1 MAISL
6 IRELAQKQKITLT
19 PQLKKS
25 IDLLQLSRYEIIQ
38 KINEE
43 IEINPFLEK
52 IEPDISEYEVNDEF
66 FSNEYQK
73 EVVAQQSLRENLLG
87 QLNDLNLARDE
98 FLISESII
106 NSLDDSGELVDGLD
120 EIETILNFR
129 FSFKEIERVLT
140 DVIHLLDPAG
150 VGFRSIKE
158 TIYIQLKRKKIDSQ
172 LLQISEAIL
181 FESSNLDI
189 LNVKNKLL
197 SKYDESSIDDSF
209 KLIKGCDLAPG
220 LNYSDDQYVV
230 PDLVL
235 MENTNNRSVDFIN
248 DQFPIIKIDKE
259 LINSVQQELKKD
271 PNENILEK
279 IQNAKWLLRAV
290 KKRNE
295 TVLKVGEII
304 CKKQNA
310 FFKNEPLEIK
320 PLSNKEI
327 SDQLGLHPSTISRI
341 LRSKYIQTPRGI
353 IPLKSLL
360 ISSVSKTRNVT
371 PIQLMEIIK
380 KIIDEEKSKLSDQD
394 IALLLNKKGYSL
406 ARRTI
411 SKYRLK
417 LNIPSSRKR

>member
-6 IRELAQKQKITLT
+6 IRELAQKQKVTLT

-52 IEPDISEYEVNDEF
+52 IEPDTSEYEINDEF

-73 EVVAQQSLRENLLG
+73 EVVAQKSLRENLLE
-87 QLNDLNLARDE
+87 QLNDLNLSRDD

-120 EIETILNFR
+120 EIENLLNFK

-158 TIYIQLKRKKIDSQ
+158 AIYIQLKRKKIDSQ

-181 FESSNLDI
+181 FKNSGLDI

-197 SKYDESSIDDSF
+197 SDYDESLIEDSLN
-209 KLIKGCDLAPG
+209 LIKGCDLAPG
-220 LNYSDDQYVV
+220 FNYSDDQYVV

-235 MENTNNRSVDFIN
+235 MENANNSSVNFVD

-259 LINSVQQELKKD
+259 LVNSVQQELKKD
-271 PNENILEK
+271 PNENILDK

-341 LRSKYIQTPRGI
+341 LRSKYIQTPRGV

-380 KIIDEEKSKLSDQD
+380 KIIEDEKSKLSDQD

>member
-1 MAISL
+1 MAIAL
-6 IRELAQKQKITLT
+6 IKELAQKQKVTLT

-52 IEPDISEYEVNDEF
+52 NEPEVNDYEGNDEF
-66 FSNEYQK
+66 FSSEYQK
-73 EVVAQQSLRENLLG
+73 EVVAQKSLRENLID
-87 QLNDLNLARDE
+87 QLNDLNLTRDE
-98 FLISESII
+98 FLISEAII
-106 NSLDDSGELVDGLD
+106 SSLDDSGELVEGLD
-120 EIETILNFR
+120 EIENLLDFR
-129 FSFKEIERVLT
+129 YSYKEIEKVLT
-140 DVIHLLDPAG
+140 DIIHLLDPAG
-150 VGFRSIKE
+150 IGFRSLKE
-158 TIYIQLKRKKIDSQ
+158 TIYIQLKRKNIDNQ
-172 LLQISEAIL
+172 LLHISEIIL
-181 FESSNLDI
+181 FKSSGMNILD
-189 LNVKNKLL
+189 VKNKLL
-197 SKYDESSIDDSF
+197 NDYDEASVENSI
-209 KLIKGCDLAPG
+209 KLIKECDLAPG
-220 LNYSDDQYVV
+220 LSCSDDQYVV
-230 PDLVL
+230 PDLIV
-235 MENTNNRSVDFIN
+235 MENSSKNFVNFIN
-248 DQFPIIKIDKE
+248 DQFPIIKVDEE
-259 LINSVQQELKKD
+259 LVDSVQQALKKD
-271 PNENILEK
+271 PNESILNK
-279 IQNAKWLLRAV
+279 IQNAKWLIRAV

-295 TVLKVGEII
+295 TVLKVGELI

-310 FFKNEPLEIK
+310 FFQNEPLEIK

-327 SDQLGLHPSTISRI
+327 SDELGLHPSTISRI
-341 LRSKYIQTPRGI
+341 LRSKFIQTPRGV

-406 ARRTI
+406 ARRTV

>member
-6 IRELAQKQKITLT
+6 IRELAQKQKVTLT

-52 IEPDISEYEVNDEF
+52 IEPDTSEYEINDEF
-66 FSNEYQK
+66 FSSEYQK
-73 EVVAQQSLRENLLG
+73 EVVAQKSLRENLLE
-87 QLNDLNLARDE
+87 QLNDLNLTRDD

-120 EIETILNFR
+120 EIENLLNFK

-158 TIYIQLKRKKIDSQ
+158 AIYIQLKRKKIDSQ

-181 FESSNLDI
+181 FKNSGLDI

-197 SKYDESSIDDSF
+197 SDYDESLIEDSLN
-209 KLIKGCDLAPG
+209 LIKGCDLAPG

-235 MENTNNRSVDFIN
+235 MENANNSSVNFVD

-259 LINSVQQELKKD
+259 LVNSVQQELKKN
-271 PNENILEK
+271 PNENILDK

-341 LRSKYIQTPRGI
+341 LRSKYIQTPRGV

-380 KIIDEEKSKLSDQD
+380 KIIEDEKSKLSDQD

>member
-6 IRELAQKQKITLT
+6 IRELAQKQKVTLT

-66 FSNEYQK
+66 FSSEYQK

-120 EIETILNFR
+120 EIETLLNFR

-197 SKYDESSIDDSF
+197 SEYDESSIDDSL

-235 MENTNNRSVDFIN
+235 MENTNNSSVNFIN

-259 LINSVQQELKKD
+259 LINSVQQELKKG

-304 CKKQNA
+304 CEKQNA

-341 LRSKYIQTPRGI
+341 LRSKYIQTPRGV

-360 ISSVSKTRNVT
+360 INSVSKTRNVT

-380 KIIDEEKSKLSDQD
+380 KIIEEEKSKLSDQD

>member
-1 MAISL
+1 MAIAL
-6 IRELAQKQKITLT
+6 IKELAQKQKVTLT

-52 IEPDISEYEVNDEF
+52 NEPEVNDYEGNDEF
-66 FSNEYQK
+66 FSSEYQK
-73 EVVAQQSLRENLLG
+73 EVVAHKSLRENLID
-87 QLNDLNLARDE
+87 QLNDLNLTRDE
-98 FLISESII
+98 FLISEAII
-106 NSLDDSGELVDGLD
+106 SSLDDSGELVEGLD
-120 EIETILNFR
+120 EIENLLDFR
-129 FSFKEIERVLT
+129 YSYKEIEKVLT
-140 DVIHLLDPAG
+140 DIIHLLDPAG
-150 VGFRSIKE
+150 IGFRSLKE
-158 TIYIQLKRKKIDSQ
+158 TIYIQLKRKNIDNQ
-172 LLQISEAIL
+172 LLHISEIIL
-181 FESSNLDI
+181 FKSSGMNILD
-189 LNVKNKLL
+189 VKNKLL
-197 SKYDESSIDDSF
+197 NDYDEASVENSIR
-209 KLIKGCDLAPG
+209 LIKECDLAPG
-220 LNYSDDQYVV
+220 LSCSDDQYVV
-230 PDLVL
+230 PDLIV
-235 MENTNNRSVDFIN
+235 MENSSKNLVNFIN
-248 DQFPIIKIDKE
+248 DQFPIIKVDEE
-259 LINSVQQELKKD
+259 LVDSVQQALKKD
-271 PNENILEK
+271 PNESILNK
-279 IQNAKWLLRAV
+279 IQNAKWLIRAV

-295 TVLKVGEII
+295 TVLKVGELI

-310 FFKNEPLEIK
+310 FFQNEPLEIK

-327 SDQLGLHPSTISRI
+327 SDELGLHPSTISRI
-341 LRSKYIQTPRGI
+341 LRSKFIQTPRGV

>member
-1 MAISL
+1 MAIAL
-6 IRELAQKQKITLT
+6 IKELAQKQKVTLT

-52 IEPDISEYEVNDEF
+52 NEPEVNDYEGNDEF
-66 FSNEYQK
+66 FSSEYQK
-73 EVVAQQSLRENLLG
+73 EVVAQKSLRENLID
-87 QLNDLNLARDE
+87 QLNDLNITRDE
-98 FLISESII
+98 FLISEAII
-106 NSLDDSGELVDGLD
+106 GSLDDSGELIEGLD
-120 EIETILNFR
+120 EIENLLDFR
-129 FSFKEIERVLT
+129 YSYKEIEKVLT
-140 DVIHLLDPAG
+140 DIIHLLDPAG
-150 VGFRSIKE
+150 IGFRSLKE
-158 TIYIQLKRKKIDSQ
+158 TIYIQLKRKNIDNQ
-172 LLQISEAIL
+172 LLYISEIIL
-181 FESSNLDI
+181 FKSSGMNIID
-189 LNVKNKLL
+189 VKNKLL
-197 SKYDESSIDDSF
+197 NNYDEASVENSIKF
-209 KLIKGCDLAPG
+209 IKECDLAPG
-220 LNYSDDQYVV
+220 LSCSDDQYIV
-230 PDLVL
+230 PDLIM
-235 MENTNNRSVDFIN
+235 MENSNKNLVNFIN
-248 DQFPIIKIDKE
+248 DQFPIIKVDEE
-259 LINSVQQELKKD
+259 LVDSVQQALKKD
-271 PNENILEK
+271 PNESILNK
-279 IQNAKWLLRAV
+279 IQNAKWLIRAV

-295 TVLKVGEII
+295 TVLKVGELI

-310 FFKNEPLEIK
+310 FFQNEPLEIK

-327 SDQLGLHPSTISRI
+327 SDELGLHPSTISRI
-341 LRSKYIQTPRGI
+341 LRSKFIQTPRGV

-360 ISSVSKTRNVT
+360 IGSVSKTRNVT

>member
-6 IRELAQKQKITLT
+6 IRELAQKQKVTLT

-43 IEINPFLEK
+43 VEINPFLEK
-52 IEPDISEYEVNDEF
+52 IEPAISEYQVNDEF

-73 EVVAQQSLRENLLG
+73 EVIAQQSLRENLLE

-106 NSLDDSGELVDGLD
+106 NSLDDSGQLVDGLD
-120 EIETILNFR
+120 EIETLLNCR

-181 FESSNLDI
+181 FKSSNLDI

-197 SKYDESSIDDSF
+197 SEYDESSIDDSL

-235 MENTNNRSVDFIN
+235 METTNYSSVNFIN

-259 LINSVQQELKKD
+259 LINSVQQELKKG

-304 CKKQNA
+304 CEKQNA

-341 LRSKYIQTPRGI
+341 LRSKYIQTPRGV

-380 KIIDEEKSKLSDQD
+380 KIIEEEKSKLSDQD

>member
-6 IRELAQKQKITLT
+6 IRELSQKQKVILT

-43 IEINPFLEK
+43 IDINPFLEK
-52 IEPDISEYEVNDEF
+52 IELDSSEGELNDDFFSSEYAKD
-66 FSNEYQK
+66 
-73 EVVAQQSLRENLLG
+73 VVAQQSLRENLLE
-87 QLNDLNLARDE
+87 QLNDLSLSKDDY
-98 FLISESII
+98 LIAESII
-106 NSLDDSGELVDGLD
+106 NSLDDSGELIEGID
-120 EIETILNFR
+120 EIENLLDFK
-129 FSFKEIERVLT
+129 FSFKKIEKVLT

-150 VGFRSIKE
+150 VGFRDIKE
-158 TIYIQLKRKKIDSQ
+158 TIYIQLKRKKIDLQ
-172 LLQISEAIL
+172 LLQISNIIL
-181 FESSNLDI
+181 FESSGLDI

-197 SKYDESSIDDSF
+197 GEFDEELIENSI

-220 LNYSDDQYVV
+220 LSYSHDQYVV
-230 PDLVL
+230 PDLIITQN
-235 MENTNNRSVDFIN
+235 NTNNSVNFIN
-248 DQFPIIKIDKE
+248 DQFPIINIDQE
-259 LINSVQQELKKD
+259 LINSVQHELKKD
-271 PNENILEK
+271 PNESILEK

-310 FFKNEPLEIK
+310 FFQNEPLEIK
-320 PLSNKEI
+320 PLTNKEI
-327 SDQLGLHPSTISRI
+327 SDELGLHPSTISRI
-341 LRSKYIQTPRGI
+341 LRAKFIQTPRGVV
-353 IPLKSLL
+353 PLKSLL

-380 KIIDEEKSKLSDQD
+380 KIIDDEKSKLSDQD
-394 IALLLNKKGYSL
+394 IALLLNKRGYSL

-417 LNIPSSRKR
+417 LNIPSARKR

>member
-1 MAISL
+1 MAIAL
-6 IRELAQKQKITLT
+6 IKELAQKQKVTLT

-52 IEPDISEYEVNDEF
+52 NEPEVNDYEGNDEF
-66 FSNEYQK
+66 FSSEYQK
-73 EVVAQQSLRENLLG
+73 EVVAQKSLRENLID
-87 QLNDLNLARDE
+87 QLNDLNLTRDE
-98 FLISESII
+98 FLISEAII
-106 NSLDDSGELVDGLD
+106 SSLDDSGELVEGLD
-120 EIETILNFR
+120 EIENLLDFR
-129 FSFKEIERVLT
+129 YSYKEIEKVLT
-140 DVIHLLDPAG
+140 DIIHLLDPAG
-150 VGFRSIKE
+150 IGFRSLKE
-158 TIYIQLKRKKIDSQ
+158 TIYIQLKRKNIDNQ
-172 LLQISEAIL
+172 LLHISEIIL
-181 FESSNLDI
+181 FKSSGMNILD
-189 LNVKNKLL
+189 VKNKLL
-197 SKYDESSIDDSF
+197 NDYDEASVENSI
-209 KLIKGCDLAPG
+209 KLIKECDLAPG
-220 LNYSDDQYVV
+220 LSCSDDQYVV
-230 PDLVL
+230 PDLIV
-235 MENTNNRSVDFIN
+235 MENSSKNFVNFIN
-248 DQFPIIKIDKE
+248 DQFPIIKVDEE
-259 LINSVQQELKKD
+259 LVDSVQQALKKD
-271 PNENILEK
+271 PNESILNK
-279 IQNAKWLLRAV
+279 IQNAKWLIRAV

-295 TVLKVGEII
+295 TVLKVGELI

-310 FFKNEPLEIK
+310 FFQNEPLEIK

-327 SDQLGLHPSTISRI
+327 SDELGLHPSTISRI
-341 LRSKYIQTPRGI
+341 LRSKFIQTPRGV

>member
-6 IRELAQKQKITLT
+6 IRELAQKQKVTLT

-52 IEPDISEYEVNDEF
+52 IEPDTSEYEINDEF

-73 EVVAQQSLRENLLG
+73 EVVAQKSLRENLLE
-87 QLNDLNLARDE
+87 QLNDLNLSRDD

-120 EIETILNFR
+120 EIENLLNFK

-158 TIYIQLKRKKIDSQ
+158 AIYIQLKRKKIDSQ

-181 FESSNLDI
+181 FKNSGLDI

-197 SKYDESSIDDSF
+197 SDYDESLIEDSL

-235 MENTNNRSVDFIN
+235 MENANNSSVNFVD

-259 LINSVQQELKKD
+259 LVNSVQQELKKD
-271 PNENILEK
+271 PNENILDK

-341 LRSKYIQTPRGI
+341 LRSKYIQTPRGV

-380 KIIDEEKSKLSDQD
+380 KIIEDEKSKLSDQD

>member
-1 MAISL
+1 MAIAL
-6 IRELAQKQKITLT
+6 IKELAQKQKVTLT

-52 IEPDISEYEVNDEF
+52 NEPEVNDYEGNDEF
-66 FSNEYQK
+66 FSSEYQK
-73 EVVAQQSLRENLLG
+73 EVVAQKSLRENLID
-87 QLNDLNLARDE
+87 QLNDLNLTRDE
-98 FLISESII
+98 FLISEAII
-106 NSLDDSGELVDGLD
+106 SSLDDSGELVEGLD
-120 EIETILNFR
+120 EIENLLDFR
-129 FSFKEIERVLT
+129 YSYKEIEKVLT
-140 DVIHLLDPAG
+140 DIIHLLDPAG
-150 VGFRSIKE
+150 IGFRSLKE
-158 TIYIQLKRKKIDSQ
+158 TIYIQLKRKNIDNQ
-172 LLQISEAIL
+172 LLHISEIIL
-181 FESSNLDI
+181 FKSSGMNILDM
-189 LNVKNKLL
+189 KNKLL
-197 SKYDESSIDDSF
+197 NDYDEASVENSI
-209 KLIKGCDLAPG
+209 KLIKECDLAPG
-220 LNYSDDQYVV
+220 LSCSDDQYVV
-230 PDLVL
+230 PDLIV
-235 MENTNNRSVDFIN
+235 MENSSKNLVNFIN
-248 DQFPIIKIDKE
+248 DQFPIIKVDEE
-259 LINSVQQELKKD
+259 LVDSVQQALKKD
-271 PNENILEK
+271 PNESILNK
-279 IQNAKWLLRAV
+279 IQNAKWLIRAV

-295 TVLKVGEII
+295 TVLKVGELI

-310 FFKNEPLEIK
+310 FFQNEPLEIK

-327 SDQLGLHPSTISRI
+327 SDELGLHPSTISRI
-341 LRSKYIQTPRGI
+341 LRSKFIQTPRGV

>member
-1 MAISL
+1 MAIAL
-6 IRELAQKQKITLT
+6 IKELAQKQKVTLT

-52 IEPDISEYEVNDEF
+52 NEPEVNDYEGNDEF
-66 FSNEYQK
+66 FSSEYQK
-73 EVVAQQSLRENLLG
+73 EVVAQKSLRENLID
-87 QLNDLNLARDE
+87 QLNDLNLTRDE
-98 FLISESII
+98 FLISEAII
-106 NSLDDSGELVDGLD
+106 SSLDDSGELVEGLD
-120 EIETILNFR
+120 EIENLLDFR
-129 FSFKEIERVLT
+129 YSYKEIEKVLT
-140 DVIHLLDPAG
+140 DIIHLLDPAG
-150 VGFRSIKE
+150 IGFRSLKE
-158 TIYIQLKRKKIDSQ
+158 TIYIQLKRKNIDNQ
-172 LLQISEAIL
+172 LLYISEIIL
-181 FESSNLDI
+181 FKSSGMNILD
-189 LNVKNKLL
+189 VKNKLL
-197 SKYDESSIDDSF
+197 NDYDEASVENSI
-209 KLIKGCDLAPG
+209 KLIKECDLAPG
-220 LNYSDDQYVV
+220 LSCSDDQYVV
-230 PDLVL
+230 PDLIV
-235 MENTNNRSVDFIN
+235 MENSSKNLVNFIN
-248 DQFPIIKIDKE
+248 DQFPIIKVDEE
-259 LINSVQQELKKD
+259 LVDSVQQALKKD
-271 PNENILEK
+271 PNESILNK
-279 IQNAKWLLRAV
+279 IQNAKWLIRAV

-295 TVLKVGEII
+295 TVLKVGELI

-310 FFKNEPLEIK
+310 FFQNEPLEIK

-327 SDQLGLHPSTISRI
+327 SDELGLHPSTISRI
-341 LRSKYIQTPRGI
+341 LRSKFIQTPRGV

-360 ISSVSKTRNVT
+360 IGSVSKTRNVT

>member
-6 IRELAQKQKITLT
+6 IRELAQKQKVTLT

-52 IEPDISEYEVNDEF
+52 IEPDTSEYEINDEF

-73 EVVAQQSLRENLLG
+73 EVVAQKSLRENLLE
-87 QLNDLNLARDE
+87 QLNDLNLTRDD

-120 EIETILNFR
+120 EIENLLNFK

-158 TIYIQLKRKKIDSQ
+158 AIYIQLKRKKIDGQ

-181 FESSNLDI
+181 FKNSGLDI

-197 SKYDESSIDDSF
+197 SEYDESLIEDSL

-235 MENTNNRSVDFIN
+235 MENANNSSVNFVD

-259 LINSVQQELKKD
+259 LVNSVQQELKKD
-271 PNENILEK
+271 PNENILDK

-341 LRSKYIQTPRGI
+341 LRSKYIQTPRGV

-380 KIIDEEKSKLSDQD
+380 KIIEDEKSKLSDQD

>member
-6 IRELAQKQKITLT
+6 IRELAQKQKVTLT

-38 KINEE
+38 KINKE

-52 IEPDISEYEVNDEF
+52 IEPDTSEYEINDEF

-73 EVVAQQSLRENLLG
+73 EVVAQKSLRENLLE
-87 QLNDLNLARDE
+87 QLNDLNLTRDD

-120 EIETILNFR
+120 EIENLFNFK

-158 TIYIQLKRKKIDSQ
+158 AIYIQLKRKKIDSQ

-181 FESSNLDI
+181 FKNSGLDI

-197 SKYDESSIDDSF
+197 SDYDESLIEDSLN
-209 KLIKGCDLAPG
+209 LIKGCDLAPG

-235 MENTNNRSVDFIN
+235 MENANNSSVNFVD

-259 LINSVQQELKKD
+259 LVNSVQQELKKD
-271 PNENILEK
+271 PNENILDK

-341 LRSKYIQTPRGI
+341 LRSKYIQTPRGV

-380 KIIDEEKSKLSDQD
+380 KIIEDEKSKLSDQD

>member
-1 MAISL
+1 MAIAL
-6 IRELAQKQKITLT
+6 IKELAQKQKVTLT

-52 IEPDISEYEVNDEF
+52 NEPEVNDYEGNDEF
-66 FSNEYQK
+66 FSSEYQK
-73 EVVAQQSLRENLLG
+73 EVVAHKSLRENLID
-87 QLNDLNLARDE
+87 QLNDLNLTRDE
-98 FLISESII
+98 FLISEAII
-106 NSLDDSGELVDGLD
+106 SSLDDSGELVEGLD
-120 EIETILNFR
+120 EIENLLDFR
-129 FSFKEIERVLT
+129 YSYKEIEKVLT
-140 DVIHLLDPAG
+140 DIIHLLDPAG
-150 VGFRSIKE
+150 IGFRSLKE
-158 TIYIQLKRKKIDSQ
+158 TIYIQLKRKNIDNQ
-172 LLQISEAIL
+172 LLHISEIIL
-181 FESSNLDI
+181 FKSSGMNILD
-189 LNVKNKLL
+189 VKNKLL
-197 SKYDESSIDDSF
+197 NDYDEASVENSI
-209 KLIKGCDLAPG
+209 KLIKECDLAPG
-220 LNYSDDQYVV
+220 LSCSDDQYVV
-230 PDLVL
+230 PDLIV
-235 MENTNNRSVDFIN
+235 MENSSKNLVNFIN
-248 DQFPIIKIDKE
+248 DQFPIIKVDEE
-259 LINSVQQELKKD
+259 LVNSVQQALKKD
-271 PNENILEK
+271 PNESILNK
-279 IQNAKWLLRAV
+279 IQNAKWLIRAV

-295 TVLKVGEII
+295 TVLKVGELI

-310 FFKNEPLEIK
+310 FFQNEPLEIK

-327 SDQLGLHPSTISRI
+327 SDELGLHPSTISRI
-341 LRSKYIQTPRGI
+341 LRSKFIQTPRGV

>member
-1 MAISL
+1 MAIAL
-6 IRELAQKQKITLT
+6 IKELAQKQKVTLT

-52 IEPDISEYEVNDEF
+52 NEPEVNDYEGNDEF
-66 FSNEYQK
+66 FSSEYQK
-73 EVVAQQSLRENLLG
+73 EVVAQKSLRENLID
-87 QLNDLNLARDE
+87 QLNDLNLTRDE
-98 FLISESII
+98 FLISEAII
-106 NSLDDSGELVDGLD
+106 SSLDDSGELVEGLD
-120 EIETILNFR
+120 EIENLLDFR
-129 FSFKEIERVLT
+129 YSYKEIEKALT
-140 DVIHLLDPAG
+140 DIIHLLDPAG
-150 VGFRSIKE
+150 IGFRSLKE
-158 TIYIQLKRKKIDSQ
+158 TIYIQLKRKNIDNQ
-172 LLQISEAIL
+172 LLYISEIIL
-181 FESSNLDI
+181 FKSSGMNILD
-189 LNVKNKLL
+189 VKNKLL
-197 SKYDESSIDDSF
+197 NDYDEASVENSI
-209 KLIKGCDLAPG
+209 KLIKECDLAPG
-220 LNYSDDQYVV
+220 LSCSDDQYVV
-230 PDLVL
+230 PDLIV
-235 MENTNNRSVDFIN
+235 MENSSKNLVNFIN
-248 DQFPIIKIDKE
+248 DQFPIIKVDEE
-259 LINSVQQELKKD
+259 LVDSVQQALKKD
-271 PNENILEK
+271 PNESILNK
-279 IQNAKWLLRAV
+279 IQNAKWLIRAV

-295 TVLKVGEII
+295 TVLKVGELI

-310 FFKNEPLEIK
+310 FFQNEPLEIK

-327 SDQLGLHPSTISRI
+327 SDELGLHPSTISRI
-341 LRSKYIQTPRGI
+341 LRSKFIQTPRGV

>member
-6 IRELAQKQKITLT
+6 IRELAQKQKVTLT

-52 IEPDISEYEVNDEF
+52 IEPDTSEYEINDEF

-73 EVVAQQSLRENLLG
+73 EVVAQKSLRENLLE
-87 QLNDLNLARDE
+87 QLNDLNLSRDD

-120 EIETILNFR
+120 EIENLLNFK

-158 TIYIQLKRKKIDSQ
+158 AIYIQLKRKKIDSQ

-181 FESSNLDI
+181 FKNSGLDI

-197 SKYDESSIDDSF
+197 SDYDESLIEDSLN
-209 KLIKGCDLAPG
+209 LIKGCDLAPG

-235 MENTNNRSVDFIN
+235 MENANNSSVNFVD

-259 LINSVQQELKKD
+259 LVNSVQQELKKD
-271 PNENILEK
+271 PNENILDK

-341 LRSKYIQTPRGI
+341 LRSKYIQTPRGV

-380 KIIDEEKSKLSDQD
+380 KIIEDEKSKLSDQD

>member
-1 MAISL
+1 MAIAL
-6 IRELAQKQKITLT
+6 IKELAQKQKVTLT

-52 IEPDISEYEVNDEF
+52 NEPEVNDYEGNDEF
-66 FSNEYQK
+66 FSSEYQK
-73 EVVAQQSLRENLLG
+73 EVVAHKSLRENLID
-87 QLNDLNLARDE
+87 QLIDLNLTRDE
-98 FLISESII
+98 FLISEAII
-106 NSLDDSGELVDGLD
+106 SSLDDSGELVEGLD
-120 EIETILNFR
+120 EIENLLDFR
-129 FSFKEIERVLT
+129 YSYKEIEKVLT
-140 DVIHLLDPAG
+140 DIIHLLDPAG
-150 VGFRSIKE
+150 VGFRSLKE
-158 TIYIQLKRKKIDSQ
+158 TIYIQLKRKNIDNQ
-172 LLQISEAIL
+172 LLYISEIIL
-181 FESSNLDI
+181 FKSSGMNILD
-189 LNVKNKLL
+189 VKNKLL
-197 SKYDESSIDDSF
+197 NDYDEASVENSI
-209 KLIKGCDLAPG
+209 KLIKECDLAPG
-220 LNYSDDQYVV
+220 LSCSDDQYVV
-230 PDLVL
+230 PDLIV
-235 MENTNNRSVDFIN
+235 MENSSKNLVNFIN
-248 DQFPIIKIDKE
+248 DQFPIIKVDEE
-259 LINSVQQELKKD
+259 LVDSVQQALKKD
-271 PNENILEK
+271 PNESILNK
-279 IQNAKWLLRAV
+279 IQNAKWLIRAV

-295 TVLKVGEII
+295 TVLKVGELI

-310 FFKNEPLEIK
+310 FFQNEPLEIK

-327 SDQLGLHPSTISRI
+327 SDELGLHPSTISRI
-341 LRSKYIQTPRGI
+341 LRSKFIQTPRGV

-360 ISSVSKTRNVT
+360 IGSVSKTRNVT

>member
-6 IRELAQKQKITLT
+6 IRELAQKQKVTLT

-52 IEPDISEYEVNDEF
+52 IEPDTSEYEINDEF

-73 EVVAQQSLRENLLG
+73 EVVAQKSLRENLLE
-87 QLNDLNLARDE
+87 QLNDLNLTRDD

-120 EIETILNFR
+120 EIENLLNFK

-158 TIYIQLKRKKIDSQ
+158 AIYIQLKRKKIDSQ

-181 FESSNLDI
+181 FKNSGLDI

-197 SKYDESSIDDSF
+197 SDYDESLIEDSLN
-209 KLIKGCDLAPG
+209 LIKGCDLAPG

-235 MENTNNRSVDFIN
+235 MENANNSSVNFVD

-259 LINSVQQELKKD
+259 LVNSVQQELKKD
-271 PNENILEK
+271 PNENILDK

-341 LRSKYIQTPRGI
+341 LRSKYIQTPRGV

-380 KIIDEEKSKLSDQD
+380 KIIEEEKSKLSDQD

>member
-1 MAISL
+1 MAIAL
-6 IRELAQKQKITLT
+6 IKELAQKQKVTLT

-52 IEPDISEYEVNDEF
+52 NEPEVNDYEGNDEF
-66 FSNEYQK
+66 FSSEYQK
-73 EVVAQQSLRENLLG
+73 EVVAQKSLRENLID
-87 QLNDLNLARDE
+87 QLNDLNLTRDE
-98 FLISESII
+98 FLISEAII
-106 NSLDDSGELVDGLD
+106 SSLDDSGELVEGLD
-120 EIETILNFR
+120 EIENLLDFR
-129 FSFKEIERVLT
+129 YSYKEIEKVLT
-140 DVIHLLDPAG
+140 DIIHLLDPAG
-150 VGFRSIKE
+150 IGFRSLKE
-158 TIYIQLKRKKIDSQ
+158 TIYIQLKRKNIDNQ
-172 LLQISEAIL
+172 LLHISEIIL
-181 FESSNLDI
+181 FKSSGMNILD
-189 LNVKNKLL
+189 VKNKLL
-197 SKYDESSIDDSF
+197 NDYDEASVENSI
-209 KLIKGCDLAPG
+209 KLIKECDLAPG
-220 LNYSDDQYVV
+220 LSCSDDQYVV
-230 PDLVL
+230 PDLIV
-235 MENTNNRSVDFIN
+235 MENSSKNLVNFIN
-248 DQFPIIKIDKE
+248 DQFPIIKVDEE
-259 LINSVQQELKKD
+259 LVDSVQQALKKD
-271 PNENILEK
+271 PNESILNK
-279 IQNAKWLLRAV
+279 IQNAKWLIRAV

-295 TVLKVGEII
+295 TVLKVGELI

-310 FFKNEPLEIK
+310 FFQNEPLEIK

-327 SDQLGLHPSTISRI
+327 SDELGLHPSTISRI
-341 LRSKYIQTPRGI
+341 LRSKFIQTPRGV

-406 ARRTI
+406 ARRTV

>member
-6 IRELAQKQKITLT
+6 IRELSQKQKITLT

-43 IEINPFLEK
+43 IDINPFLEK
-52 IEPDISEYEVNDEF
+52 IELDSLEGELNDDF
-66 FSNEYQK
+66 FSSGYEK
-73 EVVAQQSLRENLLG
+73 DVVAQQSLRENLLE
-87 QLNDLNLARDE
+87 QLNDLSLSKDDY
-98 FLISESII
+98 LIAESII
-106 NSLDDSGELVDGLD
+106 NSLDDSGELIEGID
-120 EIETILNFR
+120 EIENLLDFK
-129 FSFKEIERVLT
+129 FSFKKIEKVLT

-150 VGFRSIKE
+150 VGFRDIKE
-158 TIYIQLKRKKIDSQ
+158 TIYIQLKRKKIDLQ
-172 LLQISEAIL
+172 LLKISNIIL
-181 FESSNLDI
+181 FECSGLDI

-197 SKYDESSIDDSF
+197 GEFDEELIENSI

-220 LNYSDDQYVV
+220 LSYSHDQYVV
-230 PDLVL
+230 PDLIITQN
-235 MENTNNRSVDFIN
+235 NTNNSVSFIN
-248 DQFPIIKIDKE
+248 DQFPIINIDQE
-259 LINSVQQELKKD
+259 LINSVQHELKKD
-271 PNENILEK
+271 PNESILEK

-310 FFKNEPLEIK
+310 FFENEPLEIK
-320 PLSNKEI
+320 PLTNKEI
-327 SDQLGLHPSTISRI
+327 SDELGLHPSTIYRI
-341 LRSKYIQTPRGI
+341 LRAKFIQTPRGVV
-353 IPLKSLL
+353 PLKSLL

-380 KIIDEEKSKLSDQD
+380 KIIDDEKSKLSDQD
-394 IALLLNKKGYSL
+394 IALLLNKRGYSL

>member
-1 MAISL
+1 MAIAL
-6 IRELAQKQKITLT
+6 IKELAQKQKVTLT

-52 IEPDISEYEVNDEF
+52 NEPEVNDYEGNDEF
-66 FSNEYQK
+66 FSSEYQK
-73 EVVAQQSLRENLLG
+73 EVVAQKSLRENLID
-87 QLNDLNLARDE
+87 QLNDLNLTRDE
-98 FLISESII
+98 FLISEAII
-106 NSLDDSGELVDGLD
+106 SSLDDSGELVEGLD
-120 EIETILNFR
+120 EIENLLDFR
-129 FSFKEIERVLT
+129 YSYKEIEKVLT
-140 DVIHLLDPAG
+140 DIIHLLDPAG
-150 VGFRSIKE
+150 VGFRSLKE
-158 TIYIQLKRKKIDSQ
+158 TIYIQLKRKKIDNQ
-172 LLQISEAIL
+172 LLHISEIIL
-181 FESSNLDI
+181 FKSSGMNIID
-189 LNVKNKLL
+189 VKNKLL
-197 SKYDESSIDDSF
+197 NNYDEASVENSIKF
-209 KLIKGCDLAPG
+209 IKECDLAPG
-220 LNYSDDQYVV
+220 LSCSDDQYIV
-230 PDLVL
+230 PDLIM
-235 MENTNNRSVDFIN
+235 MENSNKNLVNFIN
-248 DQFPIIKIDKE
+248 DQFPIIKVDEE
-259 LINSVQQELKKD
+259 LVNSVQQALKKD
-271 PNENILEK
+271 PNESILNK
-279 IQNAKWLLRAV
+279 IQNAKWLIRAV

-295 TVLKVGEII
+295 TVLKVGELI

-310 FFKNEPLEIK
+310 FFQNEPLEIK

-327 SDQLGLHPSTISRI
+327 SDELGLHPSTISRI
-341 LRSKYIQTPRGI
+341 LRSKFIQTPRGV

-360 ISSVSKTRNVT
+360 IGSVSKTRNVT

>member
-1 MAISL
+1 MAIAL
-6 IRELAQKQKITLT
+6 IKELAQKQKVTLT

-52 IEPDISEYEVNDEF
+52 NEPEVNDYEGNDEF
-66 FSNEYQK
+66 FSSEYQK
-73 EVVAQQSLRENLLG
+73 EVVAQKSLRENLID
-87 QLNDLNLARDE
+87 QLNDLNLTRDE
-98 FLISESII
+98 FLISEAII
-106 NSLDDSGELVDGLD
+106 SSLDDSGELVEGLD
-120 EIETILNFR
+120 EIENLLDFR
-129 FSFKEIERVLT
+129 YSYKEIEKVLT
-140 DVIHLLDPAG
+140 DIIHLLDPAG
-150 VGFRSIKE
+150 IGFRSLKE
-158 TIYIQLKRKKIDSQ
+158 TIYIQLKRKNIDNQ
-172 LLQISEAIL
+172 LLHISEIIL
-181 FESSNLDI
+181 FKSSGMNILD
-189 LNVKNKLL
+189 VKNKLL
-197 SKYDESSIDDSF
+197 NDYDEASVENSIR
-209 KLIKGCDLAPG
+209 LIKECDLAPG
-220 LNYSDDQYVV
+220 LSCSDDQYVV
-230 PDLVL
+230 PDLIV
-235 MENTNNRSVDFIN
+235 MENSSKNLVNFIN
-248 DQFPIIKIDKE
+248 DQFPIIKVDEE
-259 LINSVQQELKKD
+259 LVDSVQQALKKD
-271 PNENILEK
+271 PNESILNK
-279 IQNAKWLLRAV
+279 IQNAKWLIRAV

-295 TVLKVGEII
+295 TVLKVGELI

-310 FFKNEPLEIK
+310 FFQNEPLEIK

-327 SDQLGLHPSTISRI
+327 SDELGLHPSTISRI
-341 LRSKYIQTPRGI
+341 LRSKFIQTPRGV

>member
-1 MAISL
+1 MAIAL
-6 IRELAQKQKITLT
+6 IKELAQKQKVTLT

-52 IEPDISEYEVNDEF
+52 NEPEVNDYEGNDEF
-66 FSNEYQK
+66 FSSEYQK
-73 EVVAQQSLRENLLG
+73 EVVAQKSLRENLID
-87 QLNDLNLARDE
+87 QLNDLNLTRDE
-98 FLISESII
+98 FLISEAII
-106 NSLDDSGELVDGLD
+106 SSLDDSGELVEGLD
-120 EIETILNFR
+120 EIENLLDFR
-129 FSFKEIERVLT
+129 YSYKEIEKVLT
-140 DVIHLLDPAG
+140 DIIHLLDPAG
-150 VGFRSIKE
+150 IGFRSLKE
-158 TIYIQLKRKKIDSQ
+158 TIYIQLKRKNIDNQ
-172 LLQISEAIL
+172 LLYISEIIL
-181 FESSNLDI
+181 FKSSGMNILD
-189 LNVKNKLL
+189 VKNKLL
-197 SKYDESSIDDSF
+197 NDYDEASVENSI
-209 KLIKGCDLAPG
+209 KLIKECDLAPG
-220 LNYSDDQYVV
+220 LSCSDDQYVV
-230 PDLVL
+230 PDLIV
-235 MENTNNRSVDFIN
+235 MENSSKNLVNFIN
-248 DQFPIIKIDKE
+248 DQFPIIKVDEE
-259 LINSVQQELKKD
+259 LVDSVQQALKKD
-271 PNENILEK
+271 PNESILNK
-279 IQNAKWLLRAV
+279 IQNAKWLIRAV

-295 TVLKVGEII
+295 TVLKVGELI

-310 FFKNEPLEIK
+310 FFQNEPLEIK

-327 SDQLGLHPSTISRI
+327 SDELGLHPSTISRI
-341 LRSKYIQTPRGI
+341 LRSKFIQTPRGV

>member
-6 IRELAQKQKITLT
+6 IRELAQKQKVTLT

-52 IEPDISEYEVNDEF
+52 IEPDTSEYEINDEF

-73 EVVAQQSLRENLLG
+73 EVVAQKSLRENLLE
-87 QLNDLNLARDE
+87 QLNDLNLTRDD
-98 FLISESII
+98 FFISESII

-120 EIETILNFR
+120 EIENLLNFK

-158 TIYIQLKRKKIDSQ
+158 AIYIQLKRKKIDSQ

-181 FESSNLDI
+181 FKNSGLDI

-197 SKYDESSIDDSF
+197 SDYDESLIEDSLN
-209 KLIKGCDLAPG
+209 LIKGCDLAPG

-235 MENTNNRSVDFIN
+235 MENANNSSVNFVD

-259 LINSVQQELKKD
+259 LVNSVQQELKKD
-271 PNENILEK
+271 PNENILDK

-341 LRSKYIQTPRGI
+341 LRSKYIQTPRGV

-380 KIIDEEKSKLSDQD
+380 KIIEDEKSKLSDQD